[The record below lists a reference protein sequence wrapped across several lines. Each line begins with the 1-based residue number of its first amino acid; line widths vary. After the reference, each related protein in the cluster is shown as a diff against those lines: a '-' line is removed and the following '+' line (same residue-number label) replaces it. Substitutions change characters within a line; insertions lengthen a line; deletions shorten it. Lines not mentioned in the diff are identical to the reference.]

1 LLGPI
6 VTSAGIADGSGT
18 FNLPIETDAAG
29 RSVYLRTSTTG
40 FTLYVEGRPGLSGL
54 PVASQLF
61 NSRPND
67 PSRQPDLQILS
78 SRSLGNGSPVVCDRS
93 YPNGG
98 GVPAAESVEFEMTQT
113 MSDALNDL
121 SCRFKLYPEADFACT
136 QDSTGN
142 LLFANPASTIQFC
155 VLADENIAFPTGE
168 TVLTV
173 RLRDTA
179 GNVGEAR
186 QLVVRIVGASS

>member
-1 LLGPI
+1 
-6 VTSAGIADGSGT
+6 
-18 FNLPIETDAAG
+18 
-29 RSVYLRTSTTG
+29 
-40 FTLYVEGRPGLSGL
+40 
-54 PVASQLF
+54 
-61 NSRPND
+61 
-67 PSRQPDLQILS
+67 
-78 SRSLGNGSPVVCDRS
+78 
-93 YPNGG
+93 
-98 GVPAAESVEFEMTQT
+98 MTQT